1 MSYELES
8 KKRKF
13 HRILDSISKPQ
24 QTDPAPTPP
33 PAQPMT
39 ARERVAANLS
49 IKKVRLSSNDRSEL
63 ASVRNSTQ
71 KISRPTDRTPSTS
84 SDTTASSNKRPTF
97 VPWDRERFLER
108 LETFRR
114 VDRWTS
120 KPAPINEVQ
129 WAKHGW
135 ICADSKRVTCVSE
148 CGGSVVIKLPEE
160 IDELDGFDSE
170 KVQERNEV
178 RATLVDQYAKM
189 LVENHGESCP
199 WRRKSCDATIQHLPL
214 TNTDTALTGLHNRY
228 LNILKMG
235 DKLPTD
241 DVIQALEEPNLDVI
255 AKLLPEEW
263 FKEAPQPAKTA
274 AAPTTEDQ
282 APNNGDQESSE
293 TTLSPADTPRS
304 VNRAALALALF
315 GWDTASDGAAGLV
328 GCSACF
334 RRLGLWM
341 YKPKDNG
348 DVTVYTSLDVAN
360 EHMDYCPWINK
371 VAQSGTGRPNEK
383 VERLRAGWEFVAEA
397 VKVKNRRRMR
407 FVKSSESLRPA
418 TPVEEYPLEDEDP
431 EAKKKADSEWWTKIQ
446 RVRQILK
453 SRTPKPKPA
462 TS

>member
-24 QTDPAPTPP
+24 QPEPTPTPSPAP
-33 PAQPMT
+33 PMT

-63 ASVRNSTQ
+63 ASVRNSIQ
-71 KISRPTDRTPSTS
+71 KISRPANRTS
-84 SDTTASSNKRPTF
+84 SASSASSNKRPTF

-135 ICADSKRVTCVSE
+135 ICTDSKRVTCVSE
-148 CGGSVVIKLPEE
+148 CGGAVVIKLPDE

-170 KVQERNEV
+170 KVRERNEV

-189 LVENHGESCP
+189 LVESHGESCP
-199 WRRKSCDATIQHLPL
+199 WRQKSCDATIQHLPL
-214 TNTDTALTGLHNRY
+214 TNCDVALSGLHDRY
-228 LNILKMG
+228 MNILKMG
-235 DKLPTD
+235 DKLPAD
-241 DVIQALEEPNLDVI
+241 DVVQTLQEPNLDDI
-255 AKLLPEEW
+255 AKLLPDDW
-263 FKEAPQPAKTA
+263 FKEAAQPAEPA
-274 AAPTTEDQ
+274 AAPTTEGQ
-282 APNNGDQESSE
+282 APSSENRESSE
-293 TTLSPADTPRS
+293 SNPSSADAPRS

-328 GCSACF
+328 GCGACF

-348 DVTVYTSLDVAN
+348 EVTVYTSLDVAS
-360 EHMDYCPWINK
+360 EHMEYCPWINK
-371 VAQSGTGRPNEK
+371 VAQSGTGRANEK
-383 VERLRAGWEFVAEA
+383 VERLRAGWELVAEA
-397 VKVKNRRRMR
+397 VKVTNRRRMR
-407 FVKSSESLRPA
+407 FTKSSETLWPA
-418 TPVEEYPLEDEDP
+418 TPAEEHPLEDEDP

-462 TS
+462 SS

>member
-24 QTDPAPTPP
+24 QPEPTPTPP

-49 IKKVRLSSNDRSEL
+49 IKKVRLSSGDRSEL
-63 ASVRNSTQ
+63 ASVRSSTQ
-71 KISRPTDRTPSTS
+71 RISRPSNRAS
-84 SDTTASSNKRPTF
+84 SASLDTTASSNKRPTF

-148 CGGSVVIKLPEE
+148 CGGAVIIKLPDE

-189 LVENHGESCP
+189 LVESHGESCP
-199 WRRKSCDATIQHLPL
+199 WRQKSCDATIQHLPL
-214 TNTDTALTGLHNRY
+214 TNTDAALSGLHDRY
-228 LNILKMG
+228 MNILKMG
-235 DKLPTD
+235 DKLPAD
-241 DVIQALEEPNLDVI
+241 DVIHALEEPNLDAI
-255 AKLLPEEW
+255 AKLLPDEW
-263 FKEAPQPAKTA
+263 FKDAAQPAEPVST
-274 AAPTTEDQ
+274 PTTESQ
-282 APNNGDQESSE
+282 TPSSGNQESSAIK
-293 TTLSPADTPRS
+293 TAADTPRS

-315 GWDTASDGAAGLV
+315 GWDIASDGAAGLV
-328 GCSACF
+328 GCGACF

-348 DVTVYTSLDVAN
+348 EVTVYTSLDVAS

-407 FVKSSESLRPA
+407 FAKSSESLRPA
-418 TPVEEYPLEDEDP
+418 TPAEDYPLEDEDP

-462 TS
+462 AS

>member
-24 QTDPAPTPP
+24 QPEPTPTPP
-33 PAQPMT
+33 PAPPMT

-63 ASVRNSTQ
+63 ASVRNSIQ
-71 KISRPTDRTPSTS
+71 KISRPANRTS
-84 SDTTASSNKRPTF
+84 SASSASSNKRPTF

-135 ICADSKRVTCVSE
+135 ICTDSKRVTCVSE
-148 CGGSVVIKLPEE
+148 CGGAVVIKLPDE

-170 KVQERNEV
+170 KVRERNEV

-189 LVENHGESCP
+189 LVESHGESCP
-199 WRRKSCDATIQHLPL
+199 WRQKSCDATIQHLPL
-214 TNTDTALTGLHNRY
+214 TNCDVALSGLHDRY
-228 LNILKMG
+228 MNNLKMG
-235 DKLPTD
+235 DKLPAD
-241 DVIQALEEPNLDVI
+241 DVFQTLQEPNLDDI
-255 AKLLPEEW
+255 AKLLPDDW
-263 FKEAPQPAKTA
+263 FKEAAQPAEPA
-274 AAPTTEDQ
+274 AAPTTEGQ
-282 APNNGDQESSE
+282 APSSENQESSE
-293 TTLSPADTPRS
+293 SNRSSADAPRS

-328 GCSACF
+328 GCGACF

-348 DVTVYTSLDVAN
+348 EVTVYTSLDVAS
-360 EHMDYCPWINK
+360 EHMEYCPWINK
-371 VAQSGTGRPNEK
+371 VAQSGTGRANEK
-383 VERLRAGWEFVAEA
+383 VERLRAGWELVAEA
-397 VKVKNRRRMR
+397 VKVTNRRRMR
-407 FVKSSESLRPA
+407 FTRSSETLWPA
-418 TPVEEYPLEDEDP
+418 TPAEEHPLEDEDP

-462 TS
+462 SS

>member
-24 QTDPAPTPP
+24 QPEPTPTPP
-33 PAQPMT
+33 PAPPMT
-39 ARERVAANLS
+39 ARERVAANVS

-63 ASVRNSTQ
+63 TSVRNSIQ
-71 KISRPTDRTPSTS
+71 KISRPANRTS
-84 SDTTASSNKRPTF
+84 SASSASSNKRPTF

-135 ICADSKRVTCVSE
+135 ICTDSKRVTCVSE
-148 CGGSVVIKLPEE
+148 CGGAVVIKLPDE

-170 KVQERNEV
+170 KVRERNEV

-189 LVENHGESCP
+189 LVESHGESCP
-199 WRRKSCDATIQHLPL
+199 WRQKSCDATIQHLPL
-214 TNTDTALTGLHNRY
+214 TNCDVALSGLHDRY
-228 LNILKMG
+228 MNILKMG
-235 DKLPTD
+235 DKLPAN
-241 DVIQALEEPNLDVI
+241 DVVQTLQEPNLDDI
-255 AKLLPEEW
+255 AKLLPDDW
-263 FKEAPQPAKTA
+263 FKEAAQPAEPA
-274 AAPTTEDQ
+274 AAPTTEGQ
-282 APNNGDQESSE
+282 APRSENQESSE
-293 TTLSPADTPRS
+293 SNPSSADAPRS
-304 VNRAALALALF
+304 VNRVALALALF

-328 GCSACF
+328 GCGACF

-348 DVTVYTSLDVAN
+348 EVTVYTSLDVAS
-360 EHMDYCPWINK
+360 EHMEYCPWINK

-383 VERLRAGWEFVAEA
+383 VERLRAGWELVVEA

-407 FVKSSESLRPA
+407 FTKSSETLWPA
-418 TPVEEYPLEDEDP
+418 TPVEEHPLEDEDP

-462 TS
+462 SS